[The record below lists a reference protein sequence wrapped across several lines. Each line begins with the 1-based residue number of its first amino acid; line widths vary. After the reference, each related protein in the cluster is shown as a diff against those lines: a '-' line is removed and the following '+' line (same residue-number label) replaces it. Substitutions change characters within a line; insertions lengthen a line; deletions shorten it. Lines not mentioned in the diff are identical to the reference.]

1 MAPAD
6 GRAADQRA
14 RGPRS
19 RAVRAARRPDDR
31 RARRQ
36 PDPDSRLCGVRVS
49 RRAAPGAG
57 ERPGEHPG
65 VGCGYQLCG
74 SSAVTA
80 AVRRAPGRAR
90 NARAV
95 GGHRLVC
102 IVRDRRWHGCLP
114 PRGGPVCAVGRREPG
129 AGQVAGV
136 LVCPAVRRPG
146 RRCGQ
151 ASAAAAWSGRASAC
165 AAGVR
170 LAAAGVH
177 CPRPAGGA
185 CTASGSRSAI
195 FASRNSLPRPD
206 TEFRMRA
213 ELAQLRNPDHHPRR
227 AAIANILRNL
237 PALLFLI
244 SQHGCLMPRSRNK
257 RPCRRTAV
265 NSNSTPCS
273 APQRASAPGRSPRPR
288 QYLAP
293 GPVVSDQDLRPR

>member
-1 MAPAD
+1 
-6 GRAADQRA
+6 
-14 RGPRS
+14 
-19 RAVRAARRPDDR
+19 
-31 RARRQ
+31 
-36 PDPDSRLCGVRVS
+36 VS

-170 LAAAGVH
+170 LAGAGVH

-185 CTASGSRSAI
+185 CTASGSRRPGGRLSA
-195 FASRNSLPRPD
+195 AAARCAVRGGSREAPLTWPAGSANHQTRQK
-206 TEFRMRA
+206 RA
-213 ELAQLRNPDHHPRR
+213 
-227 AAIANILRNL
+227 
-237 PALLFLI
+237 
-244 SQHGCLMPRSRNK
+244 GC
-257 RPCRRTAV
+257 A
-265 NSNSTPCS
+265 
-273 APQRASAPGRSPRPR
+273 G
-288 QYLAP
+288 
-293 GPVVSDQDLRPR
+293 